1 MQREAVAGALCMSVQ
16 RRNLLLAAI
25 TVAAAATLPRP
36 SLAASPA
43 SRADGVEDQTA
54 RLQTLIDAA
63 TRQGAVAALPPGRFR
78 CQTLSLPD
86 GAMVAGT
93 AGRTWLRATGPQP
106 LFQARG
112 LTRARLSG
120 LGLEGSSASPAALI
134 AATDTTNLDILD
146 CRLQGGRSGIRL
158 ERCGGRLTQL
168 TLAGQGD
175 SAIFALDSR
184 GLAIADNQVSDC
196 GNNGI
201 QVWRSVKGDDGTLIE
216 GNRISAIRFDQ
227 GGTGENGNGI
237 GLFRAGGVRVSGNV
251 ITDCALTAI
260 RNNGGSNVSILG
272 NYCRGFGET
281 AIFVEFGF
289 DGAVV
294 AQNIVEDASSGISI
308 TNFDQGGRLAV
319 CSGNLLRRMR
329 KVRPPYGGEVGGGI
343 GIHAE
348 ADCAISGNVIESA
361 GSFGILLG
369 WGAFMRNLSATGNML
384 RDCDT
389 GIGVSLVGRER
400 SAAISGNVIAGAKRG
415 AILGMEWLKPVTG
428 DLAKTPDP
436 RAAGL
441 AIASNVVS

>member
-1 MQREAVAGALCMSVQ
+1 MTLERRKLLMAGLT
-16 RRNLLLAAI
+16 LAAAGLGPRPTLAAQ
-25 TVAAAATLPRP
+25 TVRRAAA
-36 SLAASPA
+36 S
-43 SRADGVEDQTA
+43 EDQGP
-54 RLQTLIDAA
+54 RLQSLIDAA
-63 TRQGAVAALPPGRFR
+63 TRQGAVAVLPPGRFR
-78 CQTLSLPD
+78 CDTLALPN
-86 GAMVAGT
+86 GALVTGT
-93 AGRTWLRATGPQP
+93 AGQTWLTASGSKP
-106 LFQARG
+106 LFSARS
-112 LTRARLSG
+112 LQRVRLSG
-120 LGLEGSSASPAALI
+120 LGLAAASSSASALI
-134 AATDTTNLDILD
+134 EAQDCGWIDLSD
-146 CRLQGGRSGIRL
+146 CRLQGGRGGIRL
-158 ERCGGRLTQL
+158 ERCGGRLAQL

-184 GLAIADNQVSDC
+184 GLTIADNQVSDC

-201 QVWRSVKGDDGTLIE
+201 QVWRSVKGDDGTIIE
-216 GNRISAIRFDQ
+216 ANRIAAIRFDQ

-251 ITDCALTAI
+251 IRDCALTAI
-260 RNNGGSNVSILG
+260 RNNGGGNVSILG
-272 NYCRGFGET
+272 NHCRGFGET

-329 KVRPPYGGEVGGGI
+329 KVRPPYGGDVGGGI

-348 ADCAISGNVIESA
+348 ADCAIAGNVVESA

-389 GIGVSLVGRER
+389 GIGISLAGRER
-400 SAAISGNVIAGAKRG
+400 SAAISGNVIAGARRG
-415 AILGMEWLKPVTG
+415 AIIGMEWQKPVTG
-428 DLAKTPDP
+428 DLAKTLDP